1 MGADCP
7 PCIGGQGA
15 FEVIDPEK
23 APKLSDPFDRASF
36 ITAQLNDILKA
47 IGKIDGKL
55 DAFEGRLYRVESD
68 GRVTRFMGIGSIV
81 IAALALVLA
90 IVALVIALT
99 S

>member
-1 MGADCP
+1 
-7 PCIGGQGA
+7 
-15 FEVIDPEK
+15 
-23 APKLSDPFDRASF
+23 
-36 ITAQLNDILKA
+36 
-47 IGKIDGKL
+47 
-55 DAFEGRLYRVESD
+55 LYRVESD